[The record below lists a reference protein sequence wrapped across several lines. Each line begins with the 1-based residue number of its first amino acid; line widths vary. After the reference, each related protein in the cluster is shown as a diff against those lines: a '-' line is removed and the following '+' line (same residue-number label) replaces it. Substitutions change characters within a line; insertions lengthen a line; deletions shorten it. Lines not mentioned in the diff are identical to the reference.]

1 MSGFI
6 LATCLNFIIFFQII
20 LYWSNTKKVLA
31 AAAAAKQGKDA
42 GKKDK

>member
-31 AAAAAKQGKDA
+31 AAAAKQGKDA